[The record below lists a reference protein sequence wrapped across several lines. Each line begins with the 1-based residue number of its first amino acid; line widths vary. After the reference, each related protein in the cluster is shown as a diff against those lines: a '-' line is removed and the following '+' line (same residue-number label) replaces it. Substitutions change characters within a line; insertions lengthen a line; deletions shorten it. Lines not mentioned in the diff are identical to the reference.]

1 MLRFERGLQSE
12 RILKR
17 PEGSEKEKEWLK
29 LVVGQGEG
37 KKKCTFSDSQTAFCI
52 PLKSQANP
60 GSSASRISLNC
71 LQAVARLGVT
81 HCGLSRNNCLKI
93 ALWLKATRAG
103 VGEKQMRK

>member
-29 LVVGQGEG
+29 LVVGRVEGE
-37 KKKCTFSDSQTAFCI
+37 KKCMFSDSRTALCI

-60 GSSASRISLNC
+60 GSSAPEYHWTAC
-71 LQAVARLGVT
+71 
-81 HCGLSRNNCLKI
+81 K
-93 ALWLKATRAG
+93 LWHEL
-103 VGEKQMRK
+103 E